1 MAEKRK
7 IFTAKSIEEA
17 KAMAAEEFGAEE
29 GKISF
34 TVLEEPKKGLFGK
47 VKGDARVEAVFAASA
62 SKADIAGDYIKA
74 ILKNMGIDDEIS
86 ITEEEDGA
94 VIEILGDTTGAVIG
108 RRGETLDAIQ
118 YLASMAANRI
128 DKEYYRISVDCCGYR
143 EKRKVILEEL
153 AAKIAKTVLRTG
165 RTSTLEPMN
174 PYERR
179 IIHSAI
185 ADIEGVTSRSVGDEP
200 YRKVM
205 IAPTNPRPRRDG
217 GKSGYNKEGGYREG
231 GSYRGGG
238 RHRRDK
244 KPEEYTQRSMDMMK
258 TSFEKDYKRPKP
270 EDSNLVEGDLYGK
283 IDI

>member
-17 KAMAAEEFGAEE
+17 KAMAVQEFGTEE
-29 GKISF
+29 SKISF

-47 VKGDARVEAVFAASA
+47 LKGDARVEASCEQ
-62 SKADIAGDYIKA
+62 SKADIAGEYIKS
-74 ILKNMGIDDEIS
+74 ILKNMDIDSEIS
-86 ITEEEDGA
+86 VTENEDGA
-94 VIEILGDTTGAVIG
+94 VIEILGDTTGTVIG

-118 YLASMAANRI
+118 YLASMTANRG
-128 DKEYYRISVDCCGYR
+128 DKDYYRITVDCCGYR

-153 AAKIAKTVLRTG
+153 AEKIAKTVIRTG

-179 IIHSAI
+179 IIHSAV
-185 ADIEGVTSRSVGDEP
+185 ANIEGVTSRSVGDEP
-200 YRKVM
+200 YRKVV
-205 IAPTNPRPRRDG
+205 ISSTNPKYKRDSRR
-217 GKSGYNKEGGYREG
+217 EGGYNRND
-231 GSYRGGG
+231 R
-238 RHRRDK
+238 RPRRDK
-244 KPEEYTQRSMDMMK
+244 KPSEYTPRSMDMMK

>member
-7 IFTAKSIEEA
+7 IFTAKTVEEA

-29 GKISF
+29 SKISF

-47 VKGDARVEAVFAASA
+47 VKGDARVEAVLDTPA
-62 SKADIAGDYIKA
+62 SKADIAGEYIKN
-74 ILKNMGIDDEIS
+74 ILKNMGIDNEIS
-86 ITEEEDGA
+86 IKEEEDGA
-94 VIEILGDTTGAVIG
+94 VIDILGDTTGAVIG

-143 EKRKVILEEL
+143 EKRRVILEEL

-200 YRKVM
+200 YRKVI

-217 GKSGYNKEGGYREG
+217 RDFRDGKPGGYNRDGGYK
-231 GSYRGGG
+231 GGG